1 MKTTDFLQKAKRYII
16 YANILPKGQHRL
28 YTTPLMIQY
37 TVNTMRF
44 VLMSRITYDEQEMI
58 LYDYGGKEPYLTIDY
73 SEIKKVGVFAT
84 ARIVNTGH
92 LPGQQF
98 HVVLR
103 IICDQGDFEIET
115 CDEDH
120 ALQIL
125 HYIHARKIPIVD
137 PYNIVKIMMQTKDEN
152 HGFYN
157 YMIKHFTEIAKT
169 YGLENPTID
178 ITRKARKFNKQE

>member
-1 MKTTDFLQKAKRYII
+1 M
-16 YANILPKGQHRL
+16 
-28 YTTPLMIQY
+28 
-37 TVNTMRF
+37 
-44 VLMSRITYDEQEMI
+44 
-58 LYDYGGKEPYLTIDY
+58 
-73 SEIKKVGVFAT
+73 
-84 ARIVNTGH
+84 NTGH

-125 HYIHARKIPIVD
+125 HYIHSRDIPIVD
-137 PYNIVKIMMQTKDEN
+137 PYKIVKIMMMTKDEN

-157 YMIKHFTEIAKT
+157 YMIKHFTEMAKT